1 MPFALWQTL
10 LCSCGP
16 EPAALFK
23 ISDVKLLI
31 VDDHPLFRDGLA
43 ALLRQASSDVVV
55 RQAASTEEARHVLD
69 EENFDAM
76 FMDLVMPG
84 LCGEPAIREFA
95 RSHPDLPV
103 IVLSSSE
110 APSDVRRVINAGASG
125 YIPKSATAQT
135 VVSALR
141 LVLSGNIY
149 VPPLLVSATAR
160 AADIDAQDA
169 PRSLAQLTDR
179 QVDVLRYLRDGLSNK
194 EISAHLGIAEKTV
207 KVHIAAIFK
216 TLNVV
221 NRTQAA
227 KVLRDAPEAS

>member
-1 MPFALWQTL
+1 
-10 LCSCGP
+10 
-16 EPAALFK
+16 
-23 ISDVKLLI
+23 VKLLI
-31 VDDHPLFRDGLA
+31 VDDHPLFRDGLS
-43 ALLRQASSDVVV
+43 ALLRQASLDNFVT
-55 RQAASTEEARHVLD
+55 QAPSTEDALNLAD
-69 EENFDAM
+69 EQIFDAV

-84 LCGEPAIREFA
+84 LSGEAAVREFA
-95 RSHPDLPV
+95 RRHPDLPV

-110 APSDVRRVINAGASG
+110 SAADVRRVLNAGASG

-135 VVSALR
+135 VVSALQ

-149 VPPLLVSATAR
+149 VPPLLVGTPAHASDAR
-160 AADIDAQDA
+160 AHDA
-169 PRSLAQLTDR
+169 PRSISQLTER
-179 QVDVLRYLRDGLSNK
+179 QVDVLRYLKDGLTNK

-227 KVLRDAPEAS
+227 KFLHDSTAARDAP

>member
-1 MPFALWQTL
+1 
-10 LCSCGP
+10 
-16 EPAALFK
+16 
-23 ISDVKLLI
+23 VKLLI
-31 VDDHPLFRDGLA
+31 IDDHPLFRDGLA
-43 ALLRQASSDVVV
+43 ALLGQASPDNLVTPATSIED
-55 RQAASTEEARHVLD
+55 ALD
-69 EENFDAM
+69 LADEQIFDAV

-84 LCGEPAIREFA
+84 LCGEPAVREFT
-95 RSHPDLPV
+95 RRHPDLPI

-110 APSDVRRVINAGASG
+110 NASDVRRVLNAGASG

-135 VVSALR
+135 VVSALK

-149 VPPLLVSATAR
+149 VPPLLLGAAALASERHAPDGAR
-160 AADIDAQDA
+160 
-169 PRSLAQLTDR
+169 SVAQLTDR
-179 QVDVLRYLRDGLSNK
+179 QIDVLRHLKDGLTNK

-227 KVLRDAPEAS
+227 KCLHDFPIASRNGP